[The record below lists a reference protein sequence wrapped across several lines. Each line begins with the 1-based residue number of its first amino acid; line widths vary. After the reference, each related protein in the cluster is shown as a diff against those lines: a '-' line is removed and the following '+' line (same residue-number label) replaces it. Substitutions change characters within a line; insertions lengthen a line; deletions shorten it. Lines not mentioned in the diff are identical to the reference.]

1 MRPGIA
7 FLDHALT
14 PAERVRRAGRTLRAA
29 AGLAPRDGATVVLAA
44 GLLAWY
50 RLRIAVA
57 GGGHRLLAREM
68 GEERDAG
75 RVAGGG
81 DPEAAHHL
89 ARLFHDAAARPP
101 VGGSC
106 IPRSLALARLLRLHG
121 LPARVR
127 VGLRRTGGGLAGH
140 AWVEHHG
147 TLIGDRHERVRE
159 LAPLSVGRSGRPP
172 EAE

>member
-1 MRPGIA
+1 MTGR
-7 FLDHALT
+7 
-14 PAERVRRAGRTLRAA
+14 ERVRRAARTLRAA
-29 AGLAPRDGATVVLAA
+29 ASLAPRDGATVMLSA

-50 RLRIAVA
+50 RLRIAAA
-57 GGGHRLLAREM
+57 GGGHRLLAREL
-68 GEERDAG
+68 GAG
-75 RVAGGG
+75 RDPARPAGRG
-81 DPEAAHHL
+81 DLEAARRL
-89 ARLFHDAAARPP
+89 ARLFHHAAARPP

-121 LPARVR
+121 LAARVR

-147 TLIGDRHERVRE
+147 TVLGQPR
-159 LAPLSVGRSGRPP
+159 

>member
-1 MRPGIA
+1 
-7 FLDHALT
+7 LT
-14 PAERVRRAGRTLRAA
+14 SVERARRAARTLRTA
-29 AGLAPRDGATVVLAA
+29 AGLGPRDGATVVLSA

-57 GGGHRLLAREM
+57 GGGHRLLARELD
-68 GEERDAG
+68 GDRDAG
-75 RVAGGG
+75 RPSERG
-81 DPEAAHHL
+81 DIQAAHRL
-89 ARLFHDAAARPP
+89 ARLFHHAAARPP

-127 VGLRRTGGGLAGH
+127 VGLRRTGRGLAGH

-147 TLIGDRHERVRE
+147 TVLGEPR
-159 LAPLSVGRSGRPP
+159 